1 MANFLNPGGT
11 VTVLPSTE
19 SLDLARILIVLEKII
34 DYLDTTVTNLNNTYD
49 VLNR

>member
-19 SLDLARILIVLEKII
+19 SLDLTRVLIVLEKVI
-34 DYLDTTVTNLNNTYD
+34 DYLDATVTNLTNAYD

>member
-11 VTVLPSTE
+11 VTVLPSSE
-19 SLDLARILIVLEKII
+19 SLDLARTLIVLEKII
-34 DYLDTTVTNLNNTYD
+34 DYLDNTVTNLNTAYD

>member
-19 SLDLARILIVLEKII
+19 SLDLTRVLIVLEKVI
-34 DYLDTTVTNLNNTYD
+34 DYLDATVTNLNNAYD